1 MKVQM
6 TSTNRLIAAI
16 LVVVVLATAFWMML
30 LSPKREEAKKLG
42 AQVET
47 LEASLARH
55 EAEAAEAEAA
65 REEFPT
71 EYQRLVVL
79 GKAVPG
85 DDDVASLFVQLNR
98 ISDGAGG
105 TFREIK
111 LTPGSEGSETPAIA
125 PAATS
130 AEATPV
136 SATEV
141 SASLLPLGATIGPAG
156 LAVMPYNVAFDGNFF
171 DVADFIKG
179 LDSLV
184 KTGDDEVRVDG
195 RLVTIDGFSLE
206 ADPVEGFPALQASF
220 SLTTYLTPPSEG
232 ITGGATPE
240 TPGATTVT
248 PAATTT
254 GGAP

>member
-1 MKVQM
+1 M
-6 TSTNRLIAAI
+6 TSTNRLIAAM
-16 LVVVVLATAFWMML
+16 LAVVAIAAAFWIML
-30 LSPKREEAKKLG
+30 LSPKREEAKELG

-47 LEASLARH
+47 LEASLAQH
-55 EAEAAEAEAA
+55 EAEVVEAEAA

-85 DDDVASLFVQLNR
+85 DDDVASLLVQLNR
-98 ISDGAGG
+98 ISDRAGG
-105 TFREIK
+105 SFREIQ
-111 LTPGSEGSETPAIA
+111 LTPASGGGEA
-125 PAATS
+125 PAAPPVAS
-130 AEATPV
+130 PEGTPV

-141 SASLLPLGATIGPAG
+141 AASLLPLGAAIGPAG
-156 LAVMPYNVAFDGNFF
+156 LAVMPYDVTFDGNFS
-171 DVADFIKG
+171 DVANFIKG

-184 KTGDDEVRVDG
+184 KTGDDEVKVDG

-206 ADPVEGFPALQASF
+206 ADQEKGFPALQASF
-220 SLTTYLTPPSEG
+220 SLTTFLTPPSEG
-232 ITGGATPE
+232 ATGGATPE
-240 TPGATTVT
+240 TPGTTTVT

>member
-1 MKVQM
+1 MKLQM

-16 LVVVVLATAFWMML
+16 VVVVALAAAFWMML
-30 LSPKREEAKKLG
+30 LSPKRDEAKKLG
-42 AQVET
+42 TQVEA
-47 LEASLARH
+47 LEASLAQH
-55 EAEAAEAEAA
+55 EAEVAEAEAA

-85 DDDVASLFVQLNR
+85 DDDVASLLVQMNR
-98 ISDGAGG
+98 IAAAAGG

-111 LTPGSEGSETPAIA
+111 LTPGAGGSEA
-125 PAATS
+125 PAAPPATR
-130 AEATPV
+130 AEGTPV

-141 SASLLPLGATIGPAG
+141 AASLLPLGAAIGPAG
-156 LAVMPYNVAFDGNFF
+156 LAVMPYEVTFDGNFF
-171 DVADFIKG
+171 EIADFIKS

-184 KTGDDEVRVDG
+184 KTGDEEVTVDG
-195 RLVTIDGFSLE
+195 RLVTIDGFSLA
-206 ADPVEGFPALQASF
+206 ADPNKGFPALQASF

-232 ITGGATPE
+232 VTGGATPE
-240 TPGATTVT
+240 TPGTTTVT